1 MRLGFRELIF
11 LIVLLAVPI
20 ASYVYVF
27 KPRNVEIQQANSE
40 IETKR
45 ERLNRFQEVAVH
57 LQDLGRAIDEGKDAI
72 ETIEE
77 KLPSE
82 DDVAGILGQFT
93 QLAKA
98 NQLSVP
104 SFKPTNAVPAAS
116 YMEMPIEMTMT
127 GRFNNFYEFLLALE
141 QLPRITRVHQLEMEQ
156 QGIQVG
162 SNSIDENAAP
172 GSMKAEFTLS
182 IYYTSDE
189 MLPE

>member
-1 MRLGFRELIF
+1 MRLGFREFIF

-20 ASYVYVF
+20 ASYFYVF
-27 KPRNVEIQQANSE
+27 KPRNVEMQQARTE
-40 IETKR
+40 MEVKR
-45 ERLNRFQEVAVH
+45 DRLERFQEVAAH
-57 LQDLGRAIDEGKDAI
+57 LEDLGRAIDEGKDAI

-93 QLAKA
+93 QLAKT
-98 NQLSVP
+98 NNLNVP
-104 SFKPTNAVPAAS
+104 SFKPNAAVPAAT

-141 QLPRITRVHQLEMEQ
+141 QLPRITRVHDLHMEQ
-156 QGIQVG
+156 LGLQVG
-162 SNSIDENAAP
+162 PKGKEKDAEP
-172 GSMKAEFTLS
+172 GSMLAEFTLS
-182 IYYTSDE
+182 IYYASDE

>member
-27 KPRNVEIQQANSE
+27 KPRNVEIQQASSE

-45 ERLNRFQEVAVH
+45 ERLERFQEVAAH

-72 ETIEE
+72 DTIEE

-93 QLAKA
+93 QLAK
-98 NQLSVP
+98 NNHLNVP
-104 SFKPTNAVPAAS
+104 SSPQR
-116 YMEMPIEMTMT
+116 E
-127 GRFNNFYEFLLALE
+127 
-141 QLPRITRVHQLEMEQ
+141 
-156 QGIQVG
+156 
-162 SNSIDENAAP
+162 
-172 GSMKAEFTLS
+172 
-182 IYYTSDE
+182 
-189 MLPE
+189 